1 MRVARVRWSMS
12 PRNPLPPRRSLSI
25 AALWPAFLLVISLPL
40 VVAFVSGCGGASINV
55 DLKTIAA
62 IGSPATSVRVNQTLQ
77 ITSSYLASGQAMTF
91 SVNGIPGGNA
101 TVGTIT
107 NAGVYT
113 APAVVPNP
121 YTVQITSSIAKFPTA
136 VPGAVAIQVWNPI
149 PVLGTVTPNG
159 FSEGTTTVTVNGSQF
174 VYGAQIS
181 WNGALVPTTF
191 VSGTEVIAQIA
202 APNPGTYPLTV
213 TNPNPGSASALPLS
227 MKVGPGLVVLTL
239 EPNSGTDVRV
249 SNTLN
254 LGLMVNGTD
263 NPAVTLQ
270 VNGIAGGNGVV
281 GTAISN
287 ANGSITYSAPPVVPT
302 PSNIVQLTITS
313 VDNPAVSITQN
324 ISVMNPIPILTS
336 ASPMAFN
343 PGPAII
349 VLTGQKFITGAQ
361 VLVNGSPV
369 STTFNSG
376 TQLTANVDQA
386 QPGNL
391 DLQVLNPNPG
401 PATSN
406 DLIATVSGTIP
417 TPIVPPNDAAR
428 FLEQATFGPTDADIR
443 TLSLEGYQ
451 AWLSQQFA
459 MQPTPTEPA
468 VEQSL
473 IVNNPPCATADVKC
487 NAALFV
493 QNNQDDSLVQQSF
506 WQQSMTAPDELRQ
519 RVKYALSQQFVISS
533 NNTTSIQNMPR
544 GEAAYY
550 DLLGADAFGNFRQF
564 LEDITLNPMMGQFLS
579 VQGNDKGN
587 ATTDPDENYARE
599 VMQLFTIGLWQL
611 NDDGSQKLDGNGNP
625 IPTYSNTD
633 VKGLAAVFTGWSWNI
648 PGDSTDNAWS
658 NCCVY
663 VGPGYGEE
671 LLSMQSFPNHHST
684 VEKDFLG
691 VTIPASG
698 SPDPAGDLKIALDT
712 LFNHPNLPAF
722 FSKQLIQHLVT
733 SNPSPAYINRV
744 AQVFKDDGTGVR
756 GNMQAVIT
764 AILMD
769 QEARDTASATSN
781 PQYGKVREAL
791 VRYTEWAR
799 AFTAQSRTGS
809 FDVGSTEDPIYGLGQ
824 MWLRSPTVFNW
835 FAPGY
840 APPNTSISAAG
851 LLAPEMQMT
860 NVSSVVGYINYMQG
874 AIGANARGGPDV
886 FSYYST
892 EMSLAAT
899 PDQLM
904 DRINLLLMSGQMSAI
919 LYNQILAAIT
929 DIPIPTSNQNVI
941 NAALLARVQTAIY
954 LIVASPDYAAQQ

>member
-1 MRVARVRWSMS
+1 MRVACLRTSVPQRS
-12 PRNPLPPRRSLSI
+12 PLTTASHWTSFLLGLSLSI
-25 AALWPAFLLVISLPL
+25 VAPL
-40 VVAFVSGCGGASINV
+40 TSGCGGGSIAV
-55 DLKTIAA
+55 DLNTIAA
-62 IGSPATSVRVNQTLQ
+62 IGSPATDVRVNQTVQL
-77 ITSSYLASGQAMTF
+77 TSSYLASGLPMTF
-91 SVNGIPGGNA
+91 YVNGIAGGNA
-101 TVGTIT
+101 TVGIISSS
-107 NAGVYT
+107 GVYT
-113 APAVVPNP
+113 APAIVPSP
-121 YTVQITSSIAKFPTA
+121 YTVQITSSIAKYPTA
-136 VPGAVAIQVWNPI
+136 VPGFVSIQVWNPI
-149 PVLGTVTPNG
+149 PVLGTVTPNE
-159 FSEGTTTVTVNGSQF
+159 FSEGTTTVIVNGSQF

-181 WNGALVPTTF
+181 WNGAFVTTTY
-191 VSGTEVIAQIA
+191 VSGTELVAQIA

-227 MKVGPGLVVLTL
+227 LKVGPGQVVLTL
-239 EPNSGTDVRV
+239 QPNSGTDVRV

-281 GTAISN
+281 GTAVSN
-287 ANGSITYSAPPVVPT
+287 TDGSITYTAPPVVPT

-324 ISVMNPIPILTS
+324 ISVMNPIPILAS
-336 ASPMAFN
+336 ATPMAFD
-343 PGPAII
+343 PGPATI

-361 VLVNGSPV
+361 VLVNGAPAP
-369 STTFNSG
+369 TTFNSG
-376 TQLTANVDQA
+376 TQVTATVDQA

-391 DLQVLNPNPG
+391 DLQVLNPSPG
-401 PATSN
+401 PAASN
-406 DLIATVSGTIP
+406 DLIATVSGTPP
-417 TPIVPPNDAAR
+417 TPVVDLNDAAR

-443 TLSLEGYQ
+443 NLSLEGYQ
-451 AWLSQQFA
+451 AWLNQQFA
-459 MQPTPTEPA
+459 IQPTPTEPS
-468 VEQSL
+468 VEQTL
-473 IVNNPPCATADVKC
+473 IVNNPPCAAADVKC

-493 QNNQDDSLVQQSF
+493 QNSADEGLVQDTF
-506 WQQSMTAPDELRQ
+506 WQQSITAPDELRQ
-519 RVKYALSQQFVISS
+519 RVKYALSLQFVISS
-533 NNTTSIQNMPR
+533 NNTTAIQNMPR
-544 GEAAYY
+544 GEASYY
-550 DLLGADAFGNFRQF
+550 DMLGADAFGNFRQL
-564 LEDITLNPMMGQFLS
+564 LEDVTLSPMMGQFLS
-579 VQGNDKGN
+579 MQGNDKGN

-611 NDDGSQKLDGNGNP
+611 NDDGSQQLDGSGNP

-671 LLSMQSFPNHHST
+671 LLPMQDFPSHHST

-722 FSKQLIQHLVT
+722 FSKQMIQHLVT
-733 SNPSPAYINRV
+733 SNPSPAYISRV
-744 AQVFKDDGTGVR
+744 AKVFENDGTGVR
-756 GNMQAVIT
+756 GNLQAVIT
-764 AILMD
+764 AILLD
-769 QEARDTASATSN
+769 PEARDTATATTN

-791 VRYTEWAR
+791 LRYTEWAR

-809 FDVGSTEDPIYGLGQ
+809 FNVGSTEDPIYGLGQ

-840 APPNTSISAAG
+840 TPPNTSISAAG

-860 NVSSVVGYINYMQG
+860 NVSTVVGYINYLQS
-874 AIGANARGGPDV
+874 AIGANAQGGPDV
-886 FSYYST
+886 FSYYGT
-892 EMSLAAT
+892 EMTLAAT
-899 PDQLM
+899 PDQLL
-904 DRINLLLMSGQMSAI
+904 DRINLLLMSGQMSST

-929 DIPIPTSNQNVI
+929 AIPIPTSDQNAI
-941 NAALLARVQTAIY
+941 NAALLARVETAIY
-954 LIVASPDYAAQQ
+954 LTVASPDYAAQQ